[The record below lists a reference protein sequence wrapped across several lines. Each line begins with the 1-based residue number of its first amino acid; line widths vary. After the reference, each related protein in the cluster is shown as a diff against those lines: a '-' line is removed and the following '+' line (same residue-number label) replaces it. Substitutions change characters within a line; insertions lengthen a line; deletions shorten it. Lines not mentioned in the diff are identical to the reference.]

1 MVPVLTAL
9 GLAAVTYARSFTN
22 LVRSPVSDLL
32 IGNGV
37 PARPSVLSEGDIEL
51 DCAATN
57 TGSVSW
63 ALVYVAL
70 DADATVA
77 AA

>member
-1 MVPVLTAL
+1 
-9 GLAAVTYARSFTN
+9 
-22 LVRSPVSDLL
+22 VSDLL

-37 PARPSVLSEGDIEL
+37 LASSVVLSEGDIEL
-51 DCAATN
+51 DCTATN

-63 ALVYVAL
+63 AIVYVAL